1 MVMRAGIDVGST
13 TVKLVFLNKQ
23 NQSIFTK
30 YERHFSDVK
39 AATERI
45 LKEGLA
51 RIGADQPVTM
61 SITGSGGMGLAE
73 VLGIP
78 FVQEV
83 IACTRTVETIIPET
97 DVAIELGG
105 EDAKITFF
113 DGALEQRM
121 NGSCAGGTGAFIDQM
136 AVLLKTD
143 ANGVNELA
151 KNYQTIYPIAS
162 RCGVFAK
169 TDVQPLIN
177 EGAAKEDIAASI
189 FQAVVNQTIAG
200 LAAGRKIKGKVAFLG
215 GPLFFMS
222 ELRKRFV
229 ETLAIQTED
238 VIFPEQPQLFVAM
251 GAALYSEDAAE
262 CTLEELIQRL
272 VNSQATD
279 LQPSDTLPP
288 LFNSA
293 EDLADFRE
301 RHAQA
306 QATEKPLSQHTGVT
320 FLGIDAGSTTTKV
333 TLIDEDGHL
342 LFSFYGNNQGQP
354 LETTMTVLK
363 SLYQQLPEEVFIGK
377 AAVTGYGEQLIKNA
391 LKVDIGEVE
400 TMAHYKAA
408 NHFQPGVDFILDIG
422 GQDMKAM
429 TIKNGVLSSIQ
440 LNEACSSGCG
450 SFIETFAQSLK
461 YNVKDF
467 ALAALESQAPVDL
480 GSRCTVFMNSKV
492 KQVQKEGASVGDI
505 SAGLSYSVIKNAIYK
520 VIKVRRPEEL
530 GEKIVCQGGTFYN
543 EAVLRA

>member
-1 MVMRAGIDVGST
+1 M
-13 TVKLVFLNKQ
+13 
-23 NQSIFTK
+23 
-30 YERHFSDVK
+30 
-39 AATERI
+39 
-45 LKEGLA
+45 
-51 RIGADQPVTM
+51 
-61 SITGSGGMGLAE
+61 
-73 VLGIP
+73 
-78 FVQEV
+78 
-83 IACTRTVETIIPET
+83 
-97 DVAIELGG
+97 
-105 EDAKITFF
+105 
-113 DGALEQRM
+113 
-121 NGSCAGGTGAFIDQM
+121 
-136 AVLLKTD
+136 
-143 ANGVNELA
+143 
-151 KNYQTIYPIAS
+151 
-162 RCGVFAK
+162 
-169 TDVQPLIN
+169 
-177 EGAAKEDIAASI
+177 
-189 FQAVVNQTIAG
+189 
-200 LAAGRKIKGKVAFLG
+200 
-215 GPLFFMS
+215 
-222 ELRKRFV
+222 
-229 ETLAIQTED
+229 
-238 VIFPEQPQLFVAM
+238 
-251 GAALYSEDAAE
+251 
-262 CTLEELIQRL
+262 
-272 VNSQATD
+272 
-279 LQPSDTLPP
+279 
-288 LFNSA
+288 
-293 EDLADFRE
+293 
-301 RHAQA
+301 
-306 QATEKPLSQHTGVT
+306 
-320 FLGIDAGSTTTKV
+320 
-333 TLIDEDGHL
+333 IDEDGHL

-543 EAVLRA
+543 EAV

>member
-1 MVMRAGIDVGST
+1 MTIRAGIDVGST
-13 TVKLVFLNKQ
+13 TVKLVIIDEKNHTLFA
-23 NQSIFTK
+23 K
-30 YERHFSDVK
+30 YERHYSDVK
-39 AATERI
+39 AATEKVLNEAMNELGEATPI
-45 LKEGLA
+45 
-51 RIGADQPVTM
+51 TM
-61 SITGSGGMGLAE
+61 TITGSGGMGLAD
-73 VLGIP
+73 VLKIS

-83 IACTRTVETIIPET
+83 IACTRTVEEIIPET

-113 DGALEQRM
+113 EGALEQRM

-177 EGAAKEDIAASI
+177 EGAAKEDISASI

-200 LAAGRKIKGKVAFLG
+200 LAAGRKIKGKIAFLG

-222 ELRKRFV
+222 ELRKRFI
-229 ETLAIQTED
+229 ETLDVKPED
-238 VIFPEQPQLFVAM
+238 VIFPENPQLFVAM
-251 GAALYSEDAAE
+251 GAAIYSEGANPTTLAE
-262 CTLEELIQRL
+262 LIHRLTKGDEEQLKPTDTLE
-272 VNSQATD
+272 
-279 LQPSDTLPP
+279 P
-288 LFNSA
+288 LFQN
-293 EDLADFRE
+293 EDELKAFRA
-301 RHAQA
+301 RHDQAKAQ
-306 QATEKPLSQHTGVT
+306 EKALSEHRGVA

-333 TLIDEDGHL
+333 TLIDEDGNL

-354 LETTMTVLK
+354 LETTMSVLK
-363 SLYQQLPEEVFIGK
+363 DLYQQLPQDVFIGK
-377 AAVTGYGEQLIKNA
+377 AAVTGYGEHLIKNA

-429 TIKNGVLSSIQ
+429 TIKEGVLSSIQ

-450 SFIETFAQSLK
+450 SFIETFAKSL
-461 YNVKDF
+461 NFDVKDF
-467 ALAALESQAPVDL
+467 ALEALSSKAPVDL

-530 GEKIVCQGGTFYN
+530 FIMKRCYELLK
-543 EAVLRA
+543 